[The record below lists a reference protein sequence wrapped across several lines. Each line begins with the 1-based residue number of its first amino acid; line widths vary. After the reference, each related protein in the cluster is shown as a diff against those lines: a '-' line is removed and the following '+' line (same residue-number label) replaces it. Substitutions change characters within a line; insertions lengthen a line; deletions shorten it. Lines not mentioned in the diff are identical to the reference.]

1 METKANYTLIG
12 AFTIAGFV
20 GILAFLIWFA
30 KLQVNRQF
38 AYYDIYFPEV
48 SGLNVSSS
56 VTFAGLPVGKVINMR
71 MADRGD
77 GSVQVRIEV
86 QEDTPVRTDSA
97 AALMPQGVTGIN
109 IVAISAGSAAAPLL
123 RTASGDS
130 VPVIPARA
138 TVLQS
143 LSSHGPE
150 MIERL
155 NMVSEQLTQL
165 LGEENQ
171 NRVSRILDNV
181 ERSSAHLDQALTDIA
196 QATDAVS
203 STVTAFSGFGGKLD
217 GLGESA
223 GQTLASADTAL
234 KKFTETATNLD
245 GLIETGNRAAAGIG
259 DYVSGDLA
267 ALTARLDTTAA
278 ALGDTVPDTA
288 RQARDT
294 LAAAQRTFDGVSG
307 VIDTDVGPVVRDLRQ
322 TLGSLDTALARV
334 SDDLPEIMSQLRGA
348 ADSAQGAFASLRG
361 MIDGARTPVEA
372 FTRNGLPQFTRAAS
386 GMQGLIANMD
396 QLVTTLRRNP
406 SQLLSGQKVPEFRR

>member
-1 METKANYTLIG
+1 METKANYALIG
-12 AFTIAGFV
+12 AFTIAGFL

-30 KLQVNRQF
+30 KLQVDRQF

-56 VTFAGLPVGKVINMR
+56 VTFAGLPVGKVISMR

-97 AALMPQGVTGIN
+97 AALTPQGVTGIN
-109 IVAISAGSAAAPLL
+109 IVAISAGSPAASLL
-123 RTASGDS
+123 RTVSDGS
-130 VPVIPARA
+130 VPVIAARS

-171 NRVSRILDNV
+171 SRVSNILDNV
-181 ERSSAHLDQALTDIA
+181 ERSSANLDQALADIA
-196 QATDAVS
+196 QATQSVS
-203 STVTAFSGFGGKLD
+203 STVTAFSGFGEKLD
-217 GLGESA
+217 GLGDSA

-234 KKFTETATNLD
+234 KKFTETATAVD
-245 GLIETGNRAAAGIG
+245 GLIETGNRTAAGIG
-259 DYVSGDLA
+259 DYVSGDLKS
-267 ALTARLDTTAA
+267 LTGKLDSTVS
-278 ALGDTVPDTA
+278 ALGDSVPATA
-288 RQARDT
+288 QQARDT

-307 VIDTDVGPVVRDLRQ
+307 VIDTDVGPVVQDLRQ
-322 TLGSLDTALARV
+322 TLGSLDIALARV
-334 SDDLPEIMSQLRGA
+334 ADDLPEIMGQLRSA

-361 MIDGARTPVEA
+361 MIDGARTPVES
-372 FTRNGLPQFTRAAS
+372 FTRNGLPQFSRAAT
-386 GMQGLIANMD
+386 GIQALVDNLD
-396 QLVTTLRRNP
+396 QFVTTLRRNP
-406 SQLLSGQKVPEFRR
+406 SQLLSGQKMPEFRR